1 MCLIILQ
8 HFDYCSVMWEC
19 TGKVLS
25 VMLEKLEN
33 WESHIITGSDLDLG
47 SSQILCDLNWPNLVI
62 DDQISPPNMF
72 HKTSSSQTPVTHII
86 SVDLDINN
94 FIPRPNEKPSKRALL
109 TKELSCGIVH
119 HLKLSKL

>member
-25 VMLEKLEN
+25 VRLEKLEN

-62 DDQISPPNMF
+62 DDQISPQICF
-72 HKTSSSQTPVTHII
+72 TKLHLHKHQSHI
-86 SVDLDINN
+86 
-94 FIPRPNEKPSKRALL
+94 
-109 TKELSCGIVH
+109 
-119 HLKLSKL
+119 